1 MKKRRSMFIGLSP
14 YVFWLSGIQPAH
26 GLLLAIAPPFTAK
39 VCFWPSGL
47 LSRVAFDTKGS
58 YRYDLKGS
66 RGLVHFFQLR
76 AARALTGLSQAE
88 VAEAAGVSVPTL
100 KRAEA
105 GGPIKVADET
115 IATIAKALE
124 RAGVEFISENGG
136 GAGVRLAK
144 RGKRPK

>member
-1 MKKRRSMFIGLSP
+1 
-14 YVFWLSGIQPAH
+14 
-26 GLLLAIAPPFTAK
+26 
-39 VCFWPSGL
+39 L
-47 LSRVAFDTKGS
+47 LSRAAFDTKGS
-58 YRYDLKGS
+58 YNYDLKGS
-66 RGLVHFFQLR
+66 IGLVDFFQLR

-115 IATIAKALE
+115 IAAIAKVLE
-124 RAGVEFISENGG
+124 KAGVEFIPENGG

-144 RGKRPK
+144 RTKRSR

>member
-1 MKKRRSMFIGLSP
+1 MGSSARAAVRHSSAVHREG
-14 YVFWLSGIQPAH
+14 VFGHPDCFLKLRLIQKDH
-26 GLLLAIAPPFTAK
+26 T
-39 VCFWPSGL
+39 V
-47 LSRVAFDTKGS
+47 
-58 YRYDLKGS
+58 YDLKGS

-115 IATIAKALE
+115 IAAIAKALE
-124 RAGVEFISENGG
+124 RAGVEFIPENGG

-144 RGKRPK
+144 RGKRSK